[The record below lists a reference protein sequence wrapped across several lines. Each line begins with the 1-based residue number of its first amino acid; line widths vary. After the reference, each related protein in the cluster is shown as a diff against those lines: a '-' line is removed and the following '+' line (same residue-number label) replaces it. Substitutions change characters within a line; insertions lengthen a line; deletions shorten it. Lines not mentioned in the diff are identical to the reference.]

1 MDFITINEE
10 NEQLYKEL
18 ETLNKILELLDWENS
33 KFHNFNSY
41 NYFNY
46 SILDKEND
54 KHLLNKILKMEIE
67 HIKKKIIELK
77 HWNSY
82 IIKFIKEL

>member
-18 ETLNKILELLDWENS
+18 EKLNKILELLDWENS